1 MSEEAQKIRY
11 QDFHRFKEK
20 HICKITKL
28 NTNFDLSIMLLIKSN
43 NKQFLTKNIEKKLS
57 SSNREIKY
65 LLEKNID

>member
-28 NTNFDLSIMLLIKSN
+28 NTNFDLSIMKSN